1 MSYTDPPALNSHPPD
16 PGLVLQNEWRC
27 GDLEVAELDLR
38 RSPIINEPSPWIVIF
53 FPKMLGLDPQ
63 GGIRSQN
70 MRFDLLFVHPARNR
84 KKPCFWGGAE
94 KLPAF
99 RSSMDN
105 TAVPSSGYTPH
116 IALKTR
122 HESVNIWAN

>member
-70 MRFDLLFVHPARNR
+70 MRFDLLFVHPARKPKETMFLGGCR
-84 KKPCFWGGAE
+84 KTASLQKFDGQHC
-94 KLPAF
+94 
-99 RSSMDN
+99 SSFKRL
-105 TAVPSSGYTPH
+105 YTTH
-116 IALKTR
+116 SAQNST
-122 HESVNIWAN
+122 